1 MPLCPKDPVGQ
12 VLLSLRFLPAAQR
25 LEVGVL
31 KIRTLQTDSDSGN
44 ITMIRIICIALPK
57 ASKMIDIVCVFL

>member
-1 MPLCPKDPVGQ
+1 MGQ

-44 ITMIRIICIALPK
+44 IKIIRIICVALPK

>member
-1 MPLCPKDPVGQ
+1 M
-12 VLLSLRFLPAAQR
+12 RFLPAAQR